1 MTRLDYPDLEGL
13 TDQTKALIAG
23 RPLINVLKMWAHSEP
38 LLPLIAGLGA
48 TQFAALELT
57 PRHRELVVLV
67 VAHAL
72 DAPYVWN
79 QHVGISGACGVT
91 GAERDAIRRGEHGQ
105 LSDAP
110 FGAADRAVIDFAL
123 AVVTGPRVSDS
134 VFAAARQHLSDRAV
148 VEAVS
153 VAGYYFTIAKM
164 TTTLE
169 IESDEF
175 ADATV
180 LDAGI
185 DLARD
190 SGVRGE

>member
-1 MTRLDYPDLEGL
+1 MTRIDYPNLDRLN
-13 TDQTKALIAG
+13 DQTKALIAG

-79 QHVGISGACGVT
+79 QHVSISGACGVT
-91 GAERDAIRRGEHGQ
+91 GPERDAIRLGVHGNP
-105 LSDAP
+105 SDAP
-110 FGAADRAVIDFAL
+110 FGAADRAVLDFAL
-123 AVVTGPRVSDS
+123 AVVTKSRVSDS
-134 VFAAARQHLSDRAV
+134 VFAAARQHLSDRGV

-153 VAGYYFTIAKM
+153 VAGYYFTVAKM

-169 IESDEF
+169 VESDEF

-190 SGVRGE
+190 RGAHAE

>member
-1 MTRLDYPDLEGL
+1 MARTDYPNLDEL
-13 TDQTKALIAG
+13 TDSTKALIAG

-38 LLPLIAGLGA
+38 LLPLVAQLGA

-67 VAHAL
+67 VAHTL

-79 QHVGISGACGVT
+79 QHVAISDACGVT
-91 GAERDAIRRGEHGQ
+91 AREREAIRLGINWR
-105 LSDAP
+105 LTDAP
-110 FGAADRAVIDFAL
+110 FSNADEAVLEFAI
-123 AVVTGPRVSDS
+123 AVVSGSRVPDS
-134 VFAAARQHLSDRAV
+134 VFSAARSHLTERAV

-153 VAGYYFTIAKM
+153 VIGYYFTVAKM

-185 DLARD
+185 DLARGD
-190 SGVRGE
+190 SR

>member
-1 MTRLDYPDLEGL
+1 MARADYPNLDEL
-13 TDQTKALIAG
+13 TDSTKALIAG

-38 LLPLIAGLGA
+38 LLPLVAQLGA

-79 QHVGISGACGVT
+79 QHVAISEACGVT
-91 GAERDAIRRGEHGQ
+91 AREREAIRLGTNWR
-105 LSDAP
+105 LADAP
-110 FGAADRAVIDFAL
+110 FSNADEAVLEFAI
-123 AVVTGPRVSDS
+123 AVVSGPRVPNS
-134 VFAAARQHLSDRAV
+134 VFAAARAHLSERAV

-153 VAGYYFTIAKM
+153 VVGYYFTVAKM

-185 DLARD
+185 DLARGD
-190 SGVRGE
+190 SR

>member
-1 MTRLDYPDLEGL
+1 MTRIDYPRLDRL
-13 TDQTKALIAG
+13 TDPTKALIAG

-38 LLPLIAGLGA
+38 LLPLIAQLGA
-48 TQFAALELT
+48 TQFAALELS

-79 QHVGISGACGVT
+79 QHVAISEACGVT
-91 GAERDAIRRGEHGQ
+91 GRERDAIRLGAHWR

-110 FGAADRAVIDFAL
+110 FAPADTAILDFAL
-123 AVVTGPRVSDS
+123 AVSTGPRVSDS
-134 VFAAARQHLSDRAV
+134 VFVAARQQLSDRAV

-169 IESDEF
+169 VESDEF